1 MNVHEVTRTVTSS
14 VEVCNH
20 VAVRAHSEHSR
31 STVRATVRAQ
41 SEHAKNGSLLF
52 HALEEG
58 LGTLNLESR
67 KSYQMLVIIMI

>member
-1 MNVHEVTRTVTSS
+1 M
-14 VEVCNH
+14 EVCNH
-20 VAVRAHSEHSR
+20 VAFRAQSEHSQG
-31 STVRATVRAQ
+31 TVRATVRAQ
-41 SEHAKNGSLLF
+41 SGHANNGTLLF